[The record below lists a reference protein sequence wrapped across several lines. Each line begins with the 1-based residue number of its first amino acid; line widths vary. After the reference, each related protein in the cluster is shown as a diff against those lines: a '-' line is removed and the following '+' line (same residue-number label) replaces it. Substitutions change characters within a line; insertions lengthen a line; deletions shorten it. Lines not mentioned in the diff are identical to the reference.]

1 MLGRRQT
8 RGEDRLQ
15 FGTQIFYS
23 RFAQHGAKR
32 QRATPLVH
40 VDEAD
45 TRAQLA
51 TWLRDRAAR
60 SGLEVT

>member
-1 MLGRRQT
+1 MP
-8 RGEDRLQ
+8 
-15 FGTQIFYS
+15 IFYA

-40 VDEAD
+40 IDEAD
-45 TRAQLA
+45 TLAQLA

-60 SGLEVT
+60 AGLEVEK